1 MNDNIGTLFTETRQ
15 GKGISVDEAAEAI
28 RIRIE
33 YIEAIEAGVIDFN
46 LPDIYKR
53 GFYKSYADYLGLN
66 VEEMMAKCP
75 IRPFETLESSQ
86 KRREMVSQVAKKTQ
100 EVDHD
105 NLKTSFTDDIANPPR
120 APSSPKI
127 AFHKTAAFKIGG
139 ILLGSATL
147 LFLILYGIIAHL
159 GNKQIKAITQDN
171 ISELIQ
177 KRIVL
182 RSSGDVKVMVRSEK
196 DKSKIF
202 SGTLSKGGEK
212 MITYEKP
219 IELYFNHGE
228 SLTIE
233 MDSGEY
239 LHPDSG
245 RGGIQIK

>member
-1 MNDNIGTLFTETRQ
+1 MNDNIGTFFMEARQ

-66 VEEMMAKCP
+66 LEEVMEKCP

-105 NLKTSFTDDIANPPR
+105 NLKTSFSDDIDNLPRPP
-120 APSSPKI
+120 SPKI
-127 AFHKTAAFKIGG
+127 SFHRTAAFKVGG
-139 ILLGSATL
+139 IVLGGVSL
-147 LFLILYGIIAHL
+147 LFLILYATIVRP
-159 GNKQIKAITQDN
+159 GNRQLETMFQN
-171 ISELIQ
+171 HMGELIQ
-177 KRIVL
+177 KRIVM
-182 RSSGDVKVMVRSEK
+182 RSSGDVKVMVRLEQ

-202 SGTLSKGGEK
+202 SGTLSKGSEK
-212 MITYEKP
+212 IITYKKP
-219 IELYFNHGE
+219 IQLYFDRGE
-228 SLTIE
+228 ALTIE

-239 LHPDSG
+239 LYPDSG
-245 RGGIQIK
+245 RGGMQIK